1 MEKLREVY
9 PNPQCIREDF
19 ILLDGEWDFCFDGED
34 IGLNEGYYNGQKWS
48 DNKTINVPC
57 CYQSPRSGI
66 GVTDEIS
73 VVWYK
78 KSIDIPNNFKDKN
91 VYPCYLS

>member
-1 MEKLREVY
+1 MY
-9 PNPQCIREDF
+9 
-19 ILLDGEWDFCFDGED
+19 FCFDGED
-34 IGLNEGYYNGQKWS
+34 IGLNEGYYNAQKWS